1 MKVQS
6 LVRISKYIWVISV
19 CLFDWILCA
28 DDSEVSDI
36 PTESNVRKDLNEWQV
51 KHASLVLSTVKVSSV
66 LLTVCKL

>member
-1 MKVQS
+1 M
-6 LVRISKYIWVISV
+6 
-19 CLFDWILCA
+19 CLFYWILCA